1 MSNEAPRQ
9 SLLEELDARQ
19 DQLLDELDRLNGQIE
34 AVLRE
39 SLAWRQNLG
48 LASVP
53 AAA

>member
-39 SLAWRQNLG
+39 SLTWRQNLG
-48 LASVP
+48 LVSAPV
-53 AAA
+53 AA